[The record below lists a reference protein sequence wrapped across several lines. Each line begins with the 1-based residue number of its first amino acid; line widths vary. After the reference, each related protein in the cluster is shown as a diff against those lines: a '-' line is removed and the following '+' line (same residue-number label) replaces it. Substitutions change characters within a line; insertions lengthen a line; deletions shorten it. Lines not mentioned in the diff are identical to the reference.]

1 VSAFIFKAFCDA
13 ETDVVVVVGVVVVGV
28 VVVGVVVVGV
38 IGLPLTVVDGVELVD
53 V

>member
-28 VVVGVVVVGV
+28 